1 MTRFED
7 LVDMTL
13 IIEDT
18 ISYSIFT
25 HSNHS
30 LIAMNILMM
39 AIAVLMMMIIIE
51 G

>member
-30 LIAMNILMM
+30 LIAMNILM
-39 AIAVLMMMIIIE
+39 IAVLMMMIIIE